1 MTLQQDGMHLPPFFA
16 TAAAEEKE
24 KEEEA

>member
-1 MTLQQDGMHLPPFFA
+1 MTLQQDGQHLPPFFA

-24 KEEEA
+24 KEKA